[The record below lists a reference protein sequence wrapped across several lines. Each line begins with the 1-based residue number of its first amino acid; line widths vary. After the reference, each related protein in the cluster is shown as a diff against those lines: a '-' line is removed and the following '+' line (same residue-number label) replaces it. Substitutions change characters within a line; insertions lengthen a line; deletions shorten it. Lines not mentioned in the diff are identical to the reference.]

1 MYALFPPASTSSTAF
16 INGLAAGFSR
26 GRPDARTATAGRL
39 LARRR
44 PAGRGLLAPQ
54 RPAGRSL
61 LTCLAPCP
69 GDALGPA
76 RFCLAD
82 LGAAPDAFLTDG
94 RCGRRSENAIDR
106 GRDVRDRRHAVDGP
120 QRTALAVI

>member
-39 LARRR
+39 LARRQ
-44 PAGRGLLAPQ
+44 PAGRGLLAPW

-61 LTCLAPCP
+61 LTRLTPCP
-69 GDALGPA
+69 ADALGPA
-76 RFCLAD
+76 RFCLPD
-82 LGAAPDAFLTDG
+82 LGGAAGALLAD
-94 RCGRRSENAIDR
+94 RRHRRRRENAIDR

-120 QRTALAVI
+120 QRTVLAVI